1 MFLKNIFIGLAI
13 ALLVDATPTTT
24 KRSAGFVAL
33 DFSVVKTPKASPV
46 TNGQEGKTS
55 KRQAVPVTL
64 HNEQVT
70 YAADITVGSN
80 NQKLNVIVD
89 TGSSDLWVPDVNVDC
104 QVTYSDQTADFCK
117 QKGTYDPSG
126 SSASQDLNTPFK
138 IGYGDGSSSQGTLYK
153 DTVGFGGVSIKNQ
166 VLADVDS
173 TSIDQ
178 GILGVGYK
186 TNEAGGSYDNV
197 PVTLK
202 KQGVIAKNAYSL
214 ILILQ
219 MLPRDKSFSVGLI
232 MLNIVGSLI
241 ALPVTSDREL
251 RISLGSVEV
260 SGKTINTDNVDVLL
274 DSGTT
279 ITYLQQDL
287 ADQIIKAFN
296 GKLTQD
302 SNGNS
307 FYEVDC
313 NLSGDVVFNFSKNA
327 KISVPASEFAASLQ
341 GDDGQP
347 YDKCQLLFDVN
358 DANILGDNFLRSLIL
373 FMIWMI
379 MKFLWLKSNILLF
392 QYFSLT

>member
-1 MFLKNIFIGLAI
+1 MFLKNIFIALAI

-24 KRSAGFVAL
+24 KRSAGFVAI
-33 DFSVVKTPKASPV
+33 DFSVVKTPKAFPV

-173 TSIDQ
+173 TSVDQ
-178 GILGVGYK
+178 GILGIGF
-186 TNEAGGSYDNV
+186 TGDESSPTYDNV

-202 KQGVIAKNAYSL
+202 KQGIINKNAYSL
-214 ILILQ
+214 Y
-219 MLPRDKSFSVGLI
+219 
-232 MLNIVGSLI
+232 LNSASASSGTIIFGGVDNAKYTGSLT
-241 ALPVTSDREL
+241 ALPITLSNEL
-251 RISLGSVEV
+251 RVQLS
-260 SGKTINTDNVDVLL
+260 TINIAGTTVSASTTPVL

-279 ITYLQQDL
+279 LTYFSQTIADKL
-287 ADQIIKAFN
+287 AAAVGAKW
-296 GKLTQD
+296 
-302 SNGNS
+302 NS
-307 FYEVDC
+307 YYQLYTSSC
-313 NLSGDVVFNFSKNA
+313 NLAGNIVFNFA
-327 KISVPASEFAASLQ
+327 KGVTISVPLSEFVLQ
-341 GDDGQP
+341 DGNSC
-347 YDKCQLLFDVN
+347 YFGVSRDL
-358 DANILGDNFLRSLIL
+358 ATILGDNFLRRAYAVYDLDG
-373 FMIWMI
+373 
-379 MKFLWLKSNILLF
+379 NTILLA
-392 QYFSLT
+392 QVKYTTSSSISTL